1 MWCRDAIQALLAS
14 RFERHS
20 LCSRSAEVALL
31 GIDRVSTFQ
40 QLKGTGAAFMHWLGV
55 LAINQC
61 ARRLLCLP
69 QPGGCLPEV
78 LFTMRMQVF
87 DETPST
93 LSVSVATDEI
103 VNARHE
109 DARTVKVFQFRTTFT
124 VLYKIADTIFEV
136 VLPVPSHMQS
146 ADRNTAEVVMRLLD
160 SWFDIPGLFSLE
172 DAASYRLQLIIA
184 DRGSQNVKAT
194 RLWSESCPLDG
205 KDNELTLWCT
215 THGAATALKASAS
228 LCGQLVSGCISIA
241 LAARPAGAITLLR
254 DILYWFIRSRL
265 CLRRGTPPE
274 DSDAQN
280 RRAVCNTFI
289 PNGPPGSM
297 THTRLKAV
305 EALWTGSLRTA
316 GIFVWIPHGVVVVPG
331 FLTKMVKEAVSQLVP
346 AQVPLFPKHRWTGI
360 DQTLDCLGLISS
372 LNGGIEVFSVWA
384 EMLKSGKRPSA
395 LTFKRPECPTD
406 IVNDCPSALKQPLIM
421 AELVA
426 ASDCPALADG
436 EGVDNGNAPT
446 VHAEPH
452 KDDMEGWRKFHKQQR
467 TNVAAFAS
475 SLPAADLLC
484 FRISIEPVATLIRDL
499 LKIGAEVFMLK
510 QAISESTDI
519 TAWRNDLSKY
529 RQFAASKAVGQCL
542 NRFQELLGEGTKWS
556 ACRPNWWSSD
566 QACFAFRLL
575 SRGAGCVAKVLG
587 SKQFTYPHLLLSI
600 VGNHALAGAVEAD
613 CPRRFDAFTVRHL
626 HVFRGRLADPESLAI
641 LTSILRSAGVGVV
654 PIENDNQRL
663 NAIKR
668 KLSTT
673 NSPKFSDV
681 SEDAVYVRRVDQE
694 KVPWRLEKAN
704 VKRCD

>member
-1 MWCRDAIQALLAS
+1 MCWPLEFFVALITQMYVLNAVRSFIHYGLHSLNSKRRPPTHTHTHTHLSQFPLNTFKVCVAYCLASLGPRRVLCCRRLVDRVAMIADDPIVESQLAARAATGILALASADPRGEVIALSWARELLAGNDTVPVDSTELAVARDLVALNPDMWCRDAIQALLAS

-93 LSVSVATDEI
+93 LSVSVATGEI

-146 ADRNTAEVVMRLLD
+146 ADRNTAEVVMHLLD
-160 SWFDIPGLFSLE
+160 SWFDIPGLLSLE
-172 DAASYRLQLIIA
+172 DAASYRLQLSIA

-274 DSDAQN
+274 DSDTQN
-280 RRAVCNTFI
+280 RWPCST
-289 PNGPPGSM
+289 
-297 THTRLKAV
+297 
-305 EALWTGSLRTA
+305 
-316 GIFVWIPHGVVVVPG
+316 
-331 FLTKMVKEAVSQLVP
+331 
-346 AQVPLFPKHRWTGI
+346 
-360 DQTLDCLGLISS
+360 
-372 LNGGIEVFSVWA
+372 
-384 EMLKSGKRPSA
+384 PS
-395 LTFKRPECPTD
+395 CPT
-406 IVNDCPSALKQPLIM
+406 
-421 AELVA
+421 
-426 ASDCPALADG
+426 
-436 EGVDNGNAPT
+436 APQG
-446 VHAEPH
+446 P
-452 KDDMEGWRKFHKQQR
+452 
-467 TNVAAFAS
+467 
-475 SLPAADLLC
+475 
-484 FRISIEPVATLIRDL
+484 
-499 LKIGAEVFMLK
+499 
-510 QAISESTDI
+510 
-519 TAWRNDLSKY
+519 
-529 RQFAASKAVGQCL
+529 
-542 NRFQELLGEGTKWS
+542 
-556 ACRPNWWSSD
+556 
-566 QACFAFRLL
+566 
-575 SRGAGCVAKVLG
+575 
-587 SKQFTYPHLLLSI
+587 
-600 VGNHALAGAVEAD
+600 
-613 CPRRFDAFTVRHL
+613 
-626 HVFRGRLADPESLAI
+626 
-641 LTSILRSAGVGVV
+641 
-654 PIENDNQRL
+654 
-663 NAIKR
+663 
-668 KLSTT
+668 
-673 NSPKFSDV
+673 
-681 SEDAVYVRRVDQE
+681 
-694 KVPWRLEKAN
+694 
-704 VKRCD
+704 